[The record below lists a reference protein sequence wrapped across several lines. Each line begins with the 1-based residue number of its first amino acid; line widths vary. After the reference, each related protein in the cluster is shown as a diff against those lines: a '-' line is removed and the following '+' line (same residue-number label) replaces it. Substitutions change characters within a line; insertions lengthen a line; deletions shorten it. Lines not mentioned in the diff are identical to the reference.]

1 MTEPLLIARADG
13 VLRLTLNRPERLN
26 ALTAGLLAQLHDA
39 LVAARLDPDVRAI
52 LLAGAGRGFCAG
64 HDLLEHDKSVW
75 SPPAAGD
82 PPDAPIRPEHATAR
96 LIHDAEIPM
105 MLRGIAKPVIAAI
118 RGPAAGSGLVL
129 AAACDLRITS
139 ETAVFKTGFVSAGRC
154 GDPGGSY
161 LLSRLVGPAKARELY
176 LLDEKIGAQEALRI
190 GLVTRVVADAA
201 LDGEAE
207 ALARRMANG
216 PSLAYAG
223 IKRNLAAAETGS
235 FHELIAAEAATNVHA
250 SLSADG
256 AEAAAAFAE
265 RRPPRFTGR

>member
-1 MTEPLLIARADG
+1 MSDSLIVDRAEG

-26 ALTAGLLAQLHDA
+26 ALTADLLARLRDA
-39 LVAARLDPDVRAI
+39 LVAARLDPDVRVI

-64 HDLLEHDKSVW
+64 HDLLENDKSVW
-75 SPPAAGD
+75 SPPAEGD
-82 PPDAPIRPEHATAR
+82 PPDAPIRPEQATAR
-96 LIHDAEIPM
+96 LIHDAEIPIL
-105 MLRGIAKPVIAAI
+105 LRGIAKPVIAAI

-129 AAACDLRITS
+129 AAACDLRIAST
-139 ETAVFKTGFVSAGRC
+139 TAVFKTGFVSAGRC

-161 LLSRLVGPAKARELY
+161 LLSRLVGSAAARALY
-176 LLDEKIGAQEALRI
+176 LLDEKVSAEEALRM
-190 GLVTRVVADAA
+190 GLVTRVVPDEQLDAA
-201 LDGEAE
+201 AQ
-207 ALARRMANG
+207 ALAAKMAAG

-250 SLSADG
+250 SLSRDG

-265 RRPPRFTGR
+265 RRAPRFIGR